1 MGARSCRGKEG
12 KEKRNH
18 LFRITSPTTHLGS
31 WHPFPPARSSIVQ
44 HSELLPIRRSPLIGA
59 LAHFRRPPIS
69 PGCTWL
75 RGHHEGSFR
84 SGSLW
89 GRSFITMLNCQAPVW
104 CHASMPAI
112 APHPPM
118 YLLQMLATRAARP
131 CIPIL
136 GARYILP
143 LETFMG
149 AQSYTVASA
158 RALQY
163 MRQCLEVSTM
173 LRCSGP
179 SPLGFCGGV
188 EQDVPSPLSQ
198 RRHSWRPLRDFEHV
212 RGSVDLPLWIRCA
225 DIRALNA
232 L

>member
-1 MGARSCRGKEG
+1 MWTTRPRASLSPSVGARSCRGKEG

-31 WHPFPPARSSIVQ
+31 WHPFPPTHSSIVQ

-104 CHASMPAI
+104 CHAHHCPS
-112 APHPPM
+112 
-118 YLLQMLATRAARP
+118 
-131 CIPIL
+131 
-136 GARYILP
+136 
-143 LETFMG
+143 
-149 AQSYTVASA
+149 SA
-158 RALQY
+158 H
-163 MRQCLEVSTM
+163 VSVTDAGH
-173 LRCSGP
+173 LCRSTLYSNIGYP
-179 SPLGFCGGV
+179 V
-188 EQDVPSPLSQ
+188 
-198 RRHSWRPLRDFEHV
+198 HTTT
-212 RGSVDLPLWIRCA
+212 
-225 DIRALNA
+225 
-232 L
+232 